1 LFLAR
6 STSCLVIPSVP
17 SQILIAGRNRRGGS
31 AVAPPVDATPSEGRN
46 IIMMRFHSASLALA
60 VALLALAVVSAV
72 DSASAA
78 NFGPFGRFSYFVTM
92 DYYPFP

>member
-1 LFLAR
+1 MKMSNKLRIALA
-6 STSCLVIPSVP
+6 
-17 SQILIAGRNRRGGS
+17 
-31 AVAPPVDATPSEGRN
+31 AT
-46 IIMMRFHSASLALA
+46 ILALA
-60 VALLALAVVSAV
+60 AGSAV